1 MAKAKK
7 ENIFCRAGIFM
18 EESVAMIGF
27 LCYNLGEKTEGL
39 GVSCY
44 NLEEKAEGFEA
55 SFCRGIV

>member
-1 MAKAKK
+1 
-7 ENIFCRAGIFM
+7 M